1 MWYWALQLPN
11 VMVELVSGSKPVCH
25 MAVVG
30 TSECSL
36 SRVGEAGGRVS
47 VRIGVLVCNG
57 YSMLSRLLW
66 VVMEL

>member
-1 MWYWALQLPN
+1 
-11 VMVELVSGSKPVCH
+11 MVELVSGSKPVCH

-47 VRIGVLVCNG
+47 VRIGILVCNG
-57 YSMLSRLLW
+57 IQTPELW
-66 VVMEL
+66 E